1 MSKDTVI
8 PQLRE
13 VFRQYGYEGAS
24 LSKISEATGLGRAS
38 LYHYFPK
45 GKEEMASTVLDR
57 LHADLNE
64 YLLKPLQAKGDPLD
78 RVQAMGKTLHQFYNG
93 GQSSCFLDLLS
104 IGEAQPLFQTAIR
117 QTLTAWIDAL
127 TQLLIESGQD
137 AKTASE
143 RAEDAIMQIEGSL
156 VLSRCLGKTEPF
168 QRAIAN
174 SIVQRPRLKKK

>member
-8 PQLRE
+8 AQLRD
-13 VFRQYGYEGAS
+13 VFRQYGYEGTS

-45 GKEEMASTVLDR
+45 GKEEMAATVLTR
-57 LHADLNE
+57 IYTDLE
-64 YLLKPLQAKGDPLD
+64 EHLLKPLRGNSKPID
-78 RVQAMGKTLHQFYNG
+78 RIQAMGKTLNQFYNG

-104 IGEAQPLFQTAIR
+104 IGDAQPLFQNLIQ
-117 QTLTAWIDAL
+117 QTLAAWITAL
-127 TQLLIESGQD
+127 SEVLIEAGQTPE
-137 AKTASE
+137 TARH

-156 VLSRCLGKTEPF
+156 VLSRCFGNTQSF

-174 SIVQRPRLKKK
+174 LPMTLGLH